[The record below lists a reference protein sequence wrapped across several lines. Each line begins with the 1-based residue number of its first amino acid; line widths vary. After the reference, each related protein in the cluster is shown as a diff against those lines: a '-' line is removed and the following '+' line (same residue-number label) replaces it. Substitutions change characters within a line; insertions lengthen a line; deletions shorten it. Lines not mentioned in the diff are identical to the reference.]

1 MESIRQDLLYAARQY
16 KRTKALTLIVIIT
29 IALGIGANTALFSVV
44 NGVLLNPLSYPQPEQ
59 LMTLHAS
66 RANFQTGSISYP
78 NFRDWQ
84 KQNHT
89 FSAMAIFRPVTFS
102 LTGAGD
108 AVQLNA
114 EYVTSDF
121 FSILATKPLVG
132 RTFVAGEDEI
142 GAAPVAM
149 IGEALWR
156 SKFSSSPLI
165 VGQPINLDGR
175 SYNIVGVVPSSFT
188 FPMAPFALVN
198 RDVFVPVGQWKNS
211 LLNTRGAGLGLHG
224 IGRLKPGVTPEQATA
239 DMNRVAGNLAVAY
252 PNENRGVGAKV
263 IPMKQ
268 WMVGSVRTPLLVLF
282 ASVGL
287 VLLIVC
293 VNVASLLL
301 ARFTARWRELAIRS
315 ALGASQARLVR
326 QLLTES
332 VALAFTGGAL
342 GLGIAALG
350 TQAGLRMLP
359 TALPRAEEVGI
370 DARVLIFTI
379 VISALAGILIG
390 SAPVLK
396 MGTNSLLGGL
406 KEASP
411 GAAGSRHRIQ
421 GLFVVAEIAMALVLL
436 SGAGLMIRTLQS
448 LWAVDP
454 GFDAENVLTVGVS
467 LPPSMMT
474 ATPEAIRA
482 AFRELDEKVGATPG
496 VQAVSQ
502 TWGALPF
509 SGDDEQ
515 TFWLANENKP
525 ASENDMKW
533 AIDYIVEPAYLE
545 AMGLR
550 LRQGRFFTSLDDEK
564 APRVIVVDDVFAQTY
579 FPGQDPLHQRIRSNN
594 FEGTAEIVGVVGHVR
609 QWGLDSDD
617 TQKLRAQM
625 YLPCFQMSAAFLG
638 MTPSG
643 STAIVRTNGA
653 VTVEQIRS
661 SVQQISNEHV
671 LFAPQTMRQIISD
684 SLARRRFMMMLLG
697 TFAALALL
705 LAVIGIYGVMSY
717 MVGLRTH
724 EIGVRIALGAR
735 RGNILLLVLRD
746 AGTLTLQGLALGL
759 IAALALTR
767 LIAKLLYGVGPSD
780 LLTFTIVPAI
790 LVGVALLA
798 SYLPAR
804 RAAAI
809 DPMRALR
816 SE

>member
-1 MESIRQDLLYAARQY
+1 MEGIRQDLLYAARQY
-16 KRTKALTLIVIIT
+16 KRTKALTLIVIVT
-29 IALGIGANTALFSVV
+29 IALGIGANTALFSIV
-44 NGVLLNPLSYPQPEQ
+44 NGVLLNPLNYPQPEQ

-66 RANFQTGSISYP
+66 RPNFQTGSISYP

-84 KQNHT
+84 RQNHT
-89 FSAMAIFRPVTFS
+89 FSAVAIFRPVTFS

-108 AVQLNA
+108 AVQLNG

-121 FSILATKPLVG
+121 FSILATKPLLG
-132 RTFVAGEDEI
+132 RTFAAGEDEI
-142 GAAPVAM
+142 GAAPVAI

-156 SKFSSSPLI
+156 SKFGSSTLI
-165 VGQPINLDGR
+165 VGQPLNLDGR
-175 SYNIVGVVPSSFT
+175 SYNIIGVIPASFS
-188 FPMAPFALVN
+188 FPMAPFALVS
-198 RDVFVPVGQWKNS
+198 RDVFVPVGQWKNN

-224 IGRLKPGVTPEQATA
+224 IGRLKPGVTAEQAIA
-239 DMNRVAGNLAVAY
+239 DMDRVASNLAVAY
-252 PNENRGVGAKV
+252 PVNQGVGAKI

-326 QLLTES
+326 QLLTET
-332 VALAFTGGAL
+332 VALAFVGGAL
-342 GLGIAALG
+342 GLFIAAVG

-359 TALPRAEEVGI
+359 TTLPRAEEVGI
-370 DARVLIFTI
+370 DGRVLIFTLF
-379 VISALAGILIG
+379 ISALTGILIG
-390 SAPVLK
+390 SAPMLK
-396 MGTNSLLGGL
+396 MGANNLLAGL

-474 ATPEAIRA
+474 APPEAVRA
-482 AFRELDEKVGATPG
+482 AFRQFDEKVAAIPG
-496 VQAVSQ
+496 VQAISQ
-502 TWGALPF
+502 TWGALPL

-515 TFWLANENKP
+515 TFWLDSEPKPANEK
-525 ASENDMKW
+525 DMKW
-533 AIDYIVEPAYLE
+533 TIDYIVEPAYLQ

-550 LRQGRFFTSLDDEK
+550 LQQGRFFTPRDDEK
-564 APRVIVVDDVFAQTY
+564 APRVIVVDDVFAKTY
-579 FPGQDPLHQRIRSNN
+579 FPGQDPIGKRIRSDN
-594 FEGTAEIVGVVGHVR
+594 FEGASEIVGVVGHVR
-609 QWGLDSDD
+609 QWGLDLDD

-625 YLPCFQMSAAFLG
+625 YLPCFQMSDAFLA

-653 VTVEQIRS
+653 VTLEQIRS
-661 SVQQISNEHV
+661 SAQQLSNEHV

-684 SLARRRFMMMLLG
+684 SLARRRFMMILLG
-697 TFAALALL
+697 AFAGLALV
-705 LAVIGIYGVMSY
+705 LAIIGIYGVMSY
-717 MVGLRTH
+717 IVGLRTH
-724 EIGVRIALGAR
+724 EIGIRMALGAR

-746 AGTLTLQGLALGL
+746 AGFLTLQGVALGL
-759 IAALALTR
+759 VAAVALTR

-780 LLTFTIVPAI
+780 PLTFTIVPAM
-790 LVGVALLA
+790 LLCVALLA

-804 RAAAI
+804 RAAGV